1 MQIKWYGHAC
11 FLIGGDGVRIITD
24 PYTPEVAGLKPVDE
38 PVDIVIMSSA
48 TDRFHSDAQ
57 DVPGNPQVINALEVA
72 CNGGTVEACGIRF
85 NAIESQESLIHKK
98 DPDDNAMY
106 TFTVGGVRIGHFGD
120 MGNPL
125 TREQRDFFKNVDV
138 LLVLTGGPPT
148 IELDDLDA
156 VINEVQPKMVIP
168 MHYKIPNLRLN
179 ILGLE
184 AFTQRYPAE
193 MVVMHPGSTIDV
205 SPESL
210 PEKTMIV
217 VLEAAANQ

>member
-11 FLIGGDGVRIITD
+11 FLISGDGVRIITD
-24 PYTPEVAGLKPVDE
+24 PYTPAVAGLKPVNE

-48 TDRFHSDAQ
+48 TDRFHSDAKS
-57 DVPGNPQVINALEVA
+57 VPGNPQVINALEVA
-72 CNGGTVEACGIRF
+72 RSGGTTEVRGIRF
-85 NAIESQESLIHKK
+85 NAIESQESLIHKQ

-125 TREQRDFFKNVDV
+125 TPEQLDFFRNVDV

-148 IELDDLDA
+148 IELDDLDT
-156 VINEVQPKMVIP
+156 VIKEVQPKMVIP

-193 MVVMHPGSTIDV
+193 MVVMHPGTTIDV
-205 SPESL
+205 TPDSL
-210 PEKTMIV
+210 PKQTTIV
-217 VLEAAANQ
+217 VLEAEANK